1 MPRKILA
8 PFQVSAPQCVEF
20 AYIDIPLD
28 VQLEILGQ
36 LVGLCSKHTEWL
48 PLLVLNTG
56 VYNFLLRKLG
66 TCVTLDES
74 SKIPQYLAG
83 ILSKPQDRTLS
94 LQKVVHSLHI
104 DFVSEEDEVACG
116 QLLQQTEASVL
127 DLAFEPWP
135 TLLRSFHSC
144 PPPRLKEL
152 HGGAEFLVERLF
164 NVEEDDSEVMV
175 IANTFP
181 QTISRLHLR
190 FDFRDGPIAIFS
202 HLDFSSLSNLEELWL
217 EFDSSAADFPD
228 NGWDLDE
235 GDLLSNLEQFVES
248 YCPHSLNLLLLEK
261 DHTELPIRKSSMR
274 KALAMPVVYLVK
286 KEESWPAARKGFPP
300 PKYFL
305 DRSHLSE
312 TEVWKE
318 AEKLILKRQGGN

>member
-8 PFQVSAPQCVEF
+8 PFKVLVSQCNEF
-20 AYIDIPLD
+20 AYVDIPLD

-83 ILSKPQDRTLS
+83 ILSKPRDRILS
-94 LQKVVHSLHI
+94 LQKVVHSLCI
-104 DFVSEEDEVACG
+104 DFVSEEDEVACE

-135 TLLRSFHSC
+135 TLLHSFHSC
-144 PPPRLKEL
+144 PPPNLKEL

-175 IANTFP
+175 IADTFP

-202 HLDFSSLSNLEELWL
+202 HMDFSSLSNLEELWL
-217 EFDSSAADFPD
+217 EFNSADANFPD
-228 NGWDLDE
+228 NGWDLEE
-235 GDLLSNLEQFVES
+235 GDPLSDLEQFVDRD
-248 YCPHSLNLLLLEK
+248 CPPSLNLLLLEK
-261 DHTELPIRKSSMR
+261 DYTELPLRKSSMR

-286 KEESWPAARKGFPP
+286 KKESWPAPRKGFSPQE
-300 PKYFL
+300 YFL

-312 TEVWKE
+312 TEVWQE
-318 AEKLILKRQGGN
+318 AEKLILKRQG